1 MRRGGEFLK
10 GRSDHSAGPQ
20 LAGLLLQLE
29 RALHHL
35 SRAMHDESVGV
46 EVVDDV
52 SRHRARDV
60 VAQEQDKNSVRAGA
74 RILGDRSASLWRTL
88 QIWITAYRESGVFSG
103 KYFLTTNV
111 QASGQIVGLLRNGI
125 DGEAVI
131 ETIAALR
138 RAGAAGRPL
147 LKDGAPTKVQVIAND
162 VLAEPDEVLGQ
173 LLSRIELVEN
183 YDVKA
188 ARSEI
193 ANGFGIDPAVDRD
206 QVLDALVGWFH
217 SVLKDAWDEGRPAIV
232 SRKASLTQCRKIER
246 SLVRSRLLPRPASDL
261 DVAPGDVA
269 RTRGRP
275 FVDHL
280 GRIEAE
286 DDEVLEA
293 IEHFVRFNV
302 EKDRL
307 AREGEI
313 PMREWTDR
321 GNRLK
326 QRWVQERRRVKL
338 EHGSRTRVERGKLI
352 LAATTYNHHEA
363 LLGQPCHE
371 LYMTSGHY
379 HRLADDDLVWWDP
392 DYQGTRDA

>member
-1 MRRGGEFLK
+1 MRRGSEFLK

-20 LAGLLLQLE
+20 MAGLLLQLE

-35 SRAMHDESVGV
+35 SGAAHDESVGV

-52 SRHRARDV
+52 SRHRAGDV
-60 VAQEQDKNSVRAGA
+60 VAQEQDKNSVRSGA
-74 RILGDRSASLWRTL
+74 RILGDRGTSLWRTL
-88 QIWITAYRESGVFSG
+88 QIWIMAYRESGVFSG

-111 QASGQIVGLLRNGI
+111 QASGRIVGLLRNGV
-125 DGEAVI
+125 DGESVT
-131 ETIAALR
+131 ETVAALR
-138 RAGAAGRPL
+138 RAGAGGRSLP
-147 LKDGAPTKVQVIAND
+147 KDGPPTKVQVIVDD
-162 VLAEPDEVLGQ
+162 VLAEPDKVLGQ
-173 LLSRIELVEN
+173 LLSRIELVED

-280 GRIEAE
+280 GRIETE

-313 PMREWTDR
+313 PLREWTDR

-352 LAATTYNHHEA
+352 LAGTTYNHHEA

>member
-1 MRRGGEFLK
+1 MGVRG
-10 GRSDHSAGPQ
+10 DHLAGPQ
-20 LAGLLLQLE
+20 MAGLLLQLE
-29 RALHHL
+29 RALFHL
-35 SRAMHDESVGV
+35 SSAGHDESVGV

-52 SRHRARDV
+52 SRHRGELV
-60 VAQEQDKNSVRAGA
+60 VAQEQDKNSVRRGA
-74 RILGDRSASLWRTL
+74 RILSDRGSDLWRTL
-88 QIWITAYRESGVFSG
+88 QIWITGYRERSGFCG
-103 KYFLTTNV
+103 RYFLTTNV
-111 QASGQIVGLLRNGI
+111 KANGGVVDLLRRGV
-125 DGEAVI
+125 DAESVTEA
-131 ETIAALR
+131 TAALR
-138 RAGAAGRPL
+138 RAGMARRPRA
-147 LKDGAPTKVQVIAND
+147 KDGGLTKIQGMADD
-162 VLAEPDEVLGQ
+162 VLAETDEVLGQ
-173 LLSRIELVEN
+173 LLSRIELVED
-183 YDVKA
+183 YDVQE
-188 ARSEI
+188 ARNEI
-193 ANGFGIDPAVDRD
+193 ANGFGIDPTADQD

-217 SVLKDAWDEGRPAIV
+217 SVLQSAWSKGVPALV
-232 SRKASLTQCRKIER
+232 SRKACLTQCRKIER
-246 SLVRSRLLPRPASDL
+246 SLARSRLLPRPASDL

-280 GRIEAE
+280 GRIEAD

-307 AREGEI
+307 ARDGEI
-313 PMREWTDR
+313 PVREWADR

-326 QRWVQERRRVKL
+326 QRWLQERRRVKV
-338 EHGSRTRVERGKLI
+338 EHGAKTRMERGKLI

-363 LLGQPCHE
+363 LFGQPCDE

>member
-1 MRRGGEFLK
+1 M
-10 GRSDHSAGPQ
+10 
-20 LAGLLLQLE
+20 AGLLLQLE

-35 SRAMHDESVGV
+35 SGAAHDESVGV

-52 SRHRARDV
+52 SRHRAEDV
-60 VAQEQDKNSVRAGA
+60 VAQEQDKNSVRTGA
-74 RILGDRSASLWRTL
+74 RILGDRGTALWRTL
-88 QIWITAYRESGVFSG
+88 QIWIMAYRESGVFSS

-111 QASGQIVGLLRNGI
+111 QASGRIAGLLRNGVNVESAT
-125 DGEAVI
+125 EA
-131 ETIAALR
+131 IAALR
-138 RAGAAGRPL
+138 KAGAAGRSPS
-147 LKDGAPTKVQVIAND
+147 KNGSPTKVQLIADD
-162 VLAEPDEVLGQ
+162 VLTEPDEVLGQ

-183 YDVKA
+183 YDAKA

-193 ANGFGIDPAVDRD
+193 ANGFGIDPAIDRD
-206 QVLDALVGWFH
+206 QVLNALVGWFH
-217 SVLKDAWDEGRPAIV
+217 SVLRGAWDEGRPAIV

-261 DVAPGDVA
+261 DVAPGDIA

-280 GRIEAE
+280 GRIEN
-286 DDEVLEA
+286 
-293 IEHFVRFNV
+293 FVRFNV

-313 PMREWTDR
+313 PLREWTDR
-321 GNRLK
+321 GDRLK
-326 QRWVQERRRVKL
+326 QRWVQETRRVKL

-352 LAATTYNHHEA
+352 LAATTYNHHEP
-363 LLGQPCHE
+363 LSGQPCFE